1 MKQLYAYTLNDPK
14 NKNYVRKVLVRCF
27 YEYGFKAEGEKILTN
42 ADPETFRKVCERAY
56 CERLTTN
63 YALQVTEE
71 ESANLFY
78 LSSLLQFTGRS
89 GCEIIKKKNIPVL
102 FEYVGMEEWL

>member
-1 MKQLYAYTLNDPK
+1 MKQLYAYTLNDSK

-27 YEYGFKAEGEKILTN
+27 YEYGFKTEEGKILTN
-42 ADPETFRKVCERAY
+42 ADPETFQKICERAY

-71 ESANLFY
+71 ESVNLFY

-89 GCEIIKKKNIPVL
+89 GCEIIKKKNIPTL
-102 FEYVGMEEWL
+102 FTYVGMEEWL

>member
-1 MKQLYAYTLNDPK
+1 MKKLYAYKLNDPK
-14 NKNYVRKVLVRCF
+14 NKNYIRKVLIRSF
-27 YEYGFKAEGEKILTN
+27 YEYGFKAAEGILLTN
-42 ADPETFRKVCERAY
+42 ADPATFRKICERAY
-56 CERLTTN
+56 CERLTIN

-89 GCEIIKKKNIPVL
+89 GCEIIKKKDIPAL
-102 FEYVGMEEWL
+102 FTYVGMEEWL